1 MSYER
6 EYLNRDTQELL
17 TEAAAKKQ
25 WRDEYDGDDPTNLLR
40 FEEQYALIRFWY
52 GMSERG
58 FSIGCQP
65 KGGLIERLDDET
77 GEFYD
82 ILVYD
87 RRLTDEEIS
96 RYELRFIKHEYKI

>member
-6 EYLNRDTQELL
+6 EYLNRDTHELL
-17 TEAAAKKQ
+17 LEKAAKRQ
-25 WRDEYDGDDPTNLLR
+25 WQDEYDGDDPTNPLR
-40 FEEQYALIRFWY
+40 FEEQYELVRFCY

-65 KGGLIERLDDET
+65 MEGLIEHCDDKT

-82 ILVYD
+82 ILTYD
-87 RRLTDEEIS
+87 HRLTQDEIN
-96 RYELRFIKHEYKI
+96 RYELTFIRHDYEF